1 MAHPVTY
8 RVLRQ
13 FSGREDEPW
22 LERARQDIARAR
34 REIRQGR
41 FQRSM
46 AVVTGVSAIVSGF
59 ETYVQHR
66 RGAFSHWLMWTP
78 VWLTPPMALAAV
90 AAVVSERAARRL
102 LPAISVVS
110 LADGVIGFGY
120 HIRGIRNLPGGFR
133 LGRYNIEM
141 GPPVFAPL
149 LTCTVGVT
157 GLLTGLLRRE
167 PPPLSRTATRRLER
181 LMHARRLATYGRH
194 SQARRA
200 APASL
205 QRGLAVTTAL
215 FAALAGGEAWF
226 EHLRGSF
233 NNPLMWTPVLVAPPM
248 ALAALGAATSTR
260 VADRLLPVASAITF
274 LDGLLGFGLHLRGL
288 KRMPGGAS
296 NLPFKLMQGPPA
308 FAPLL
313 FSSVG
318 MLGLIAALLRRSKY

>member
-8 RVLRQ
+8 RVLRRL
-13 FSGREDEPW
+13 SDRDDEPW
-22 LERARQDIARAR
+22 IERARLDIARAR

-59 ETYVQHR
+59 ETYMQHR

-78 VWLTPPMALAAV
+78 VWLTPPVALAAA
-90 AAVVSERAARRL
+90 AAVVSERAARRV
-102 LPAISVVS
+102 LPAISIVS

-120 HIRGIRNLPGGFR
+120 HIRAIRNLPGGFR
-133 LGRYNIEM
+133 LGRYNIVM

-167 PPPLSRTATRRLER
+167 PPPLSRAAMRRLER
-181 LMHARRLATYGRH
+181 LMRARQRAAHRHHGLARRT
-194 SQARRA
+194 
-200 APASL
+200 APDSL

-248 ALAALGAATSTR
+248 AAAALGAAISTR
-260 VADRLLPVASAITF
+260 VADRLLPVASAVTF